1 METIRLTGHH
11 KTYNDWHGDISL
23 YLKVGDSACDELQ
36 THFLEVMPPARWDRD
51 LIQLGEAADHR
62 GVSGRARFETLQ
74 KHAGKWIYTGART
87 PGEHVHVEATEVVAA
102 P

>member
-23 YLKVGDSACDELQ
+23 YLKVGDSVCDELQ

-51 LIQLGEAADHR
+51 LIQLGEASR
-62 GVSGRARFETLQ
+62 CVSGRARFETLQ

-87 PGEHVHVEATEVVAA
+87 RGEHVLFESSNAA
-102 P
+102 R